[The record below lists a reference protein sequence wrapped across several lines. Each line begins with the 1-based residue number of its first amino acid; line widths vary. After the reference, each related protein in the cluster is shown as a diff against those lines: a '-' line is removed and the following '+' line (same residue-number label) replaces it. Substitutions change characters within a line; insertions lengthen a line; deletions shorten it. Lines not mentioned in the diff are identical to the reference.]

1 MGWFLHEAGDAFE
14 HLPADAV
21 PKGAPLDPAV
31 IGLGCRRFRREQDD
45 AIVRLHRQK
54 VFGNLDGLDQPIV
67 GADEMIG
74 WKQDDD
80 RVWIAVKNVREGQ
93 EHAQGGPAACGLKQ
107 ERAVGPL
114 GKTFQQVREMVLGPD
129 DQDLFRSQKSIG
141 SENGFLDQRVPAGER
156 AELFGPVRSITL
168 THIGLQSF
176 PFSSG

>member
-1 MGWFLHEAGDAFE
+1 MQAVNSGRPAHNVCMREVARQTRMPVFQSHPSASRGTGLLMGWFLHEAGDAFE

-45 AIVRLHRQK
+45 AIVRLRRQK

-93 EHAQGGPAACGLKQ
+93 EHAKGGPAA
-107 ERAVGPL
+107 
-114 GKTFQQVREMVLGPD
+114 
-129 DQDLFRSQKSIG
+129 
-141 SENGFLDQRVPAGER
+141 AG
-156 AELFGPVRSITL
+156 
-168 THIGLQSF
+168 
-176 PFSSG
+176 